1 MISLSMGT
9 TPLGNPKLERLRKAH
24 QLIVEAEKQWRSAWN
39 GTPPA
44 TTNLMLIDD
53 AIKQAND
60 MLRVLVE
67 NSS

>member
-1 MISLSMGT
+1 MGT
-9 TPLGNPKLERLRKAH
+9 STPPGNPRLERLRKAH
-24 QLIVEAEKQWRSAWN
+24 QLIVEAEKQWLSAWN